1 MGKKEKDKPLYVRVA
16 ERDDFSDLLRLIPD
30 WVFGA
35 VIWYAFGKLII
46 DPMTKGKPGTELNA
60 VLLGA
65 DIVTNLPPGVA
76 LAAQVDVFLS
86 VLKVKEDIITQ
97 SAGFILKTLQ
107 DWEIVPKAS
116 DKGIGEVRVNPVKE
130 RWPVADRPGGR

>member
-1 MGKKEKDKPLYVRVA
+1 MAKAKDKPLYVQLA

-46 DPMTKGKPGTELNA
+46 DPMSKGKPGTELNA
-60 VLLGA
+60 VLLAA
-65 DIVTNLPPGVA
+65 DIATNLPPGVA

-86 VLKVKEDIITQ
+86 VLEVKQDIVKQ

-107 DWEIVPKAS
+107 DWGIVPTGTKEG
-116 DKGIGEVRVNPVKE
+116 DPRYYGEVRL
-130 RWPVADRPGGR
+130 

>member
-30 WVFGA
+30 WVLGA

-107 DWEIVPKAS
+107 DWEIVPKATS
-116 DKGIGEVRVNPVKE
+116 DKGIGEVRVNPIKE
-130 RWPVADRPGGR
+130 RPGGR